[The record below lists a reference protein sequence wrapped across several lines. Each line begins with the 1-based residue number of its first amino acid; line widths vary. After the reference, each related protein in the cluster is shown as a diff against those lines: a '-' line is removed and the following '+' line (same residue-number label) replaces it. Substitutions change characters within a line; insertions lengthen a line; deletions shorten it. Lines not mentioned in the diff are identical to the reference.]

1 MVAIPVKSELS
12 LTILPLYSVERER
25 VMPDLIAKVSNQMLD
40 VYKTLEKFNVE
51 KDALAVPESRDPN

>member
-12 LTILPLYSVERER
+12 LTILPLYSVGRER

-51 KDALAVPESRDPN
+51 KDSLAVPESRDPN